1 MLNDMP
7 IGMTIEHRLLSH
19 VDVCSGQGR
28 HAADDVDC
36 LVGAAVEAEIFR
48 SSSF

>member
-28 HAADDVDC
+28 HPADDVDC
-36 LVGAAVEAEIFR
+36 LVGAVVR
-48 SSSF
+48 SRDF